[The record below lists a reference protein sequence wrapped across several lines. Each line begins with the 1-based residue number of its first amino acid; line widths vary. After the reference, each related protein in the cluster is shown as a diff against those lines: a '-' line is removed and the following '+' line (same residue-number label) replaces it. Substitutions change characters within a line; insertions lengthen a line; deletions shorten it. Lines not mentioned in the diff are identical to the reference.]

1 VVIVSLREA
10 EHRERERE
18 RERERKTEMGERQ
31 KYILAASHKWEHKV
45 CL

>member
-1 VVIVSLREA
+1 VVIVSLKEA
-10 EHRERERE
+10 EH